1 MKKFFAMLLALVMAL
16 SLVACGQQGGDN
28 QGSDDDNQGSDGS
41 APVAYVLAEKGDTY
55 SLGLASSFQTAF
67 EKLGGTVVMET
78 FPTNTTNFSDY
89 LQKAIDKDA
98 DVIFAPNSITVASS
112 LLPQA
117 NDLGVEC
124 PIMAGDT
131 WESSVILDGMANT
144 GLNVYCSTFFDENDS
159 ASSAASEFVDGFKA
173 WLNANSDAY
182 NDNGGNDIVAAVSAL
197 GFDAYNVAMAAI
209 RAAAETKGADLTSV
223 DVARALWTLTY
234 DDAVTGKIQFNYTGD
249 AIKNCAYIKKAAA
262 DGSKFEFVKTQEVQ
276 NDDTQATGFDYGD
289 AAGVKLDTVNH
300 KIVIGVY
307 EPLTGNNGGGGKQE
321 VLGIKYANSLDNKID
336 IAGEEY
342 TVELYVSDNGSLEEN
357 AVSAASSIV
366 SAGAMI
372 SLGSY
377 GSGVSIAAA
386 DTFAEAQI
394 PAIGVSCTNASVT
407 DGHDWY
413 FRICFLDPFQGT
425 VLANYASSELKAKK
439 AYCLGENG
447 NEYDQGLVTFFKQ
460 AFEKAGGTVVT
471 DSFPKDNSDFSSYLN
486 KAKDQG
492 CDVFFAPVSI
502 AYSTQLVSQA
512 ASLNIGIPFLG
523 SDTWDDNMVLQAAKG
538 TNVQVFV
545 STFYAEGGNK
555 TFDDGIKAYINGNAD
570 AKTTNGGDDTIS
582 AVTAMGYDVYYVAL
596 EALKAAGSTDPAKV
610 MEALPGVTYDGVS
623 GHIAFDETGDAIRDT
638 AYIKTID
645 SATNTWKFVTQ
656 QKAS

>member
-16 SLVACGQQGGDN
+16 SLVACGEQGGQQGGDD
-28 QGSDDDNQGSDGS
+28 SDQPAGND

-55 SLGLASSFQTAF
+55 SLGLASNFQTAF

-89 LQKAIDKDA
+89 LQKAIDKGA

-144 GLNVYCSTFFDENDS
+144 GLDVYCSTFFDESDS
-159 ASSAASEFVDGFKA
+159 SSTAAADFVNGFKA
-173 WLNANSDAY
+173 WLNANPDAL

-197 GFDAYNVAMAAI
+197 GYDAYNVAVAAI
-209 RAAAETKGADLTSV
+209 RAAAEAKGADMTSV
-223 DVARALWTLTY
+223 DVAAALWTLTY
-234 DDAVTGKIQFNYTGD
+234 ENAVTGQIQFNATGD

-262 DGSKFEFVKTQEVQ
+262 DGSKFEFVKTQEVE
-276 NDDTQATGFDYGD
+276 NSDVQATGFDYGD
-289 AAGVKLDTVNH
+289 AAGVKLDTANH

-321 VLGIKYANSLDNKID
+321 VLGMKYANSLDNKIE

-357 AVSAASSIV
+357 AVSAASAIV
-366 SAGAMI
+366 SSGALI

-425 VLANYASSELKAKK
+425 VLANYASSELKATK

-492 CDVFFAPVSI
+492 CDVIFAPVSI

-538 TNVQVFV
+538 TSVQAFV

-610 MEALPGVTYDGVS
+610 MEALPGVIYDGVS

-645 SATNTWKFVTQ
+645 SATNAWKFVTQ

>member
-28 QGSDDDNQGSDGS
+28 QGSDDGNKDSDGS

-413 FRICFLDPFQGT
+413 FRICFLDPFQGS
-425 VLANYASSELKAKK
+425 VMA
-439 AYCLGENG
+439 
-447 NEYDQGLVTFFKQ
+447 Q
-460 AFEKAGGTVVT
+460 
-471 DSFPKDNSDFSSYLN
+471 
-486 KAKDQG
+486 
-492 CDVFFAPVSI
+492 FAWDMV
-502 AYSTQLVSQA
+502 A
-512 ASLNIGIPFLG
+512 A
-523 SDTWDDNMVLQAAKG
+523 A
-538 TNVQVFV
+538 
-545 STFYAEGGNK
+545 
-555 TFDDGIKAYINGNAD
+555 
-570 AKTTNGGDDTIS
+570 
-582 AVTAMGYDVYYVAL
+582 
-596 EALKAAGSTDPAKV
+596 
-610 MEALPGVTYDGVS
+610 
-623 GHIAFDETGDAIRDT
+623 
-638 AYIKTID
+638 
-645 SATNTWKFVTQ
+645 
-656 QKAS
+656 

>member
-16 SLVACGQQGGDN
+16 SLVACGQQGGQQDN
-28 QGSDDDNQGSDGS
+28 DGDQPAS
-41 APVAYVLAEKGDTY
+41 NDAPVAYVLAEKGDTY
-55 SLGLASSFQTAF
+55 SLGLASNFQTAF

-89 LQKAIDKDA
+89 LQKAIDKGA

-144 GLNVYCSTFFDENDS
+144 GLDVYCSTFFDESDS
-159 ASSAASEFVDGFKA
+159 SSTAAADFVNGFKA
-173 WLNANSDAY
+173 WLNADPSALT
-182 NDNGGNDIVAAVSAL
+182 DNGGNDIVAAVSAL
-197 GFDAYNVAMAAI
+197 GFDAYNVAVAAI
-209 RAAAETKGADLTSV
+209 RAAAEAKGADMTSV
-223 DVARALWTLTY
+223 DVASALWTLTY
-234 DDAVTGKIQFNYTGD
+234 DNAVTGKIQFNATGD

-262 DGSKFEFVKTQEVQ
+262 DGSKFEFVKTQEVE
-276 NDDTQATGFDYGD
+276 NSDVQATGFDYGD
-289 AAGVKLDTVNH
+289 AAGVKLDTANH

-321 VLGIKYANSLDNKID
+321 VLGMKYANSLDNKIE

-357 AVSAASSIV
+357 AVSAASAIV
-366 SAGAMI
+366 SSGALI

-413 FRICFLDPFQGT
+413 FRICFLDPFQGS
-425 VLANYASSELKAKK
+425 VMA
-439 AYCLGENG
+439 
-447 NEYDQGLVTFFKQ
+447 Q
-460 AFEKAGGTVVT
+460 
-471 DSFPKDNSDFSSYLN
+471 
-486 KAKDQG
+486 
-492 CDVFFAPVSI
+492 FA
-502 AYSTQLVSQA
+502 
-512 ASLNIGIPFLG
+512 
-523 SDTWDDNMVLQAAKG
+523 WDM
-538 TNVQVFV
+538 
-545 STFYAEGGNK
+545 
-555 TFDDGIKAYINGNAD
+555 
-570 AKTTNGGDDTIS
+570 
-582 AVTAMGYDVYYVAL
+582 VTAA
-596 EALKAAGSTDPAKV
+596 
-610 MEALPGVTYDGVS
+610 
-623 GHIAFDETGDAIRDT
+623 
-638 AYIKTID
+638 
-645 SATNTWKFVTQ
+645 
-656 QKAS
+656 

>member
-16 SLVACGQQGGDN
+16 SLVACGEQGGQQGGDD
-28 QGSDDDNQGSDGS
+28 SDQPAGND

-55 SLGLASSFQTAF
+55 SLGLASNFQTAF

-89 LQKAIDKDA
+89 LQKAIDKGA

-144 GLNVYCSTFFDENDS
+144 GLDVYCSTFFDESDS
-159 ASSAASEFVDGFKA
+159 SSTAAADFVNGFKA
-173 WLNANSDAY
+173 WLNANPDAL

-197 GFDAYNVAMAAI
+197 GYDAYNVAVAAI
-209 RAAAETKGADLTSV
+209 RAAAEAKGADMTSV
-223 DVARALWTLTY
+223 DVATALWTLTY
-234 DDAVTGKIQFNYTGD
+234 ENAVTGQIQFNATGD

-262 DGSKFEFVKTQEVQ
+262 DGSKFEFVKTQEVE
-276 NDDTQATGFDYGD
+276 NSDVQATGFDYGD
-289 AAGVKLDTVNH
+289 ATGVKLDTANH

-321 VLGIKYANSLDNKID
+321 VLGMKYANSLDNKIE

-357 AVSAASSIV
+357 AVSAASAIV
-366 SAGAMI
+366 SSGALI

-645 SATNTWKFVTQ
+645 TAANVWKFVTQ